1 MVNRSGRERNNPPPP
16 PRRRQPRQAAQQAQQ
31 EPQDPQGPP
40 VVPPGVPPPQ
50 PPVQP
55 PPVVANAQP
64 PPVVPPPVVLNP
76 QQVIMD
82 RLLQAAGFNDRA
94 RAVLVSPQQEALT
107 IDLLQTWKDHTVEN
121 TARTLRKTQVNV
133 APQGQAPQMELL
145 YISASSIENLMTAA
159 YMLRHMVRTQRVP
172 SVEPLTGPANPQLT
186 PAQIAQRFSMWTEQ
200 RLMED
205 AYEEPTEKFVLAK
218 NDISTIHTFI
228 DEFPE
233 YLKTRCN

>member
-31 EPQDPQGPP
+31 GPQDPQDPP
-40 VVPPGVPPPQ
+40 VVPPVVPPPPQ
-50 PPVQP
+50 VQP
-55 PPVVANAQP
+55 PPVVANVQP

-133 APQGQAPQMELL
+133 QAHTSKRQSRMWKTG
-145 YISASSIENLMTAA
+145 SIAEG
-159 YMLRHMVRTQRVP
+159 YDYPR
-172 SVEPLTGPANPQLT
+172 EPIRRCRP
-186 PAQIAQRFSMWTEQ
+186 
-200 RLMED
+200 
-205 AYEEPTEKFVLAK
+205 
-218 NDISTIHTFI
+218 HI
-228 DEFPE
+228 D
-233 YLKTRCN
+233 RNSI